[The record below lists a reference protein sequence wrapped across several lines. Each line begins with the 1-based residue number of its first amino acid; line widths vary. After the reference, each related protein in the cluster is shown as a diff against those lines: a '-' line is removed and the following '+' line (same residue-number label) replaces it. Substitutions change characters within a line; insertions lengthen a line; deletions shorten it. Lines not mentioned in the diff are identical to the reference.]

1 MIGGRSAPPL
11 GTALLAVALIV
22 CVVWA
27 VAWWPN
33 TIDDSYIFYR
43 YAGNLAHGHG
53 AVYNPGERV
62 EGYSSP
68 LWLGVLA
75 LATRL
80 GADPEPV
87 SKGIGLAFGF
97 AGLLVL
103 GLALIRSGARPGLA
117 GAAALVI
124 AAFPTAHL
132 YLVSGLETPA
142 FCAALVI
149 AACAGAVHEGPRR
162 LPVIIPA
169 TIAVAWLRPEGVAM
183 AVILTIGWMRRLRGR
198 ERWILPA
205 WVAGGIVALLA
216 MRFAYYGSWL
226 PNTWNV
232 KLPPLVH
239 LFESHDRDAFP
250 AMVRA
255 WRHNLW
261 SGFDEA
267 GGIVV
272 IGLALPALASRDW
285 PGVAALVAIT
295 GFGLV
300 ALMPGD
306 WMPGHRF
313 ALPFMALAIVAATW
327 TVDHAVERWAA
338 RGRGAGWALSGV
350 IVLWVLRSTIAG
362 IDDWR
367 NWVEVPG
374 HPPLAAQ
381 RTYVPIGKWVKE
393 HARPDQTLLAYEIGA
408 VGYASGL
415 HVVDLEGLVTP
426 SIARVIRVAGES
438 GAVRT
443 GRDSL
448 AMEKVVTAA
457 VAARPDWFLVRTRQG
472 PAPASGGPYPA
483 VQAADSLQR
492 TLVAR
497 FGDRMK
503 VAAFFPLAGPH
514 DGGYAVLRRAG
525 P

>member
-1 MIGGRSAPPL
+1 MLGGRSAPPL

-33 TIDDSYIFYR
+33 TIDDAYITYR
-43 YAGNLAHGHG
+43 YAANLAHGHG

-87 SKGIGLAFGF
+87 SKGLGLTFGF
-97 AGLLVL
+97 AALLVL

-132 YLVSGLETPA
+132 FLVSGMETPA
-142 FCAALVI
+142 FCAALII
-149 AACAGAVHEGPRR
+149 AACAGAVHEGPHR
-162 LPVIIPA
+162 LPVIVPA
-169 TIAVAWLRPEGVAM
+169 TLAVAFLRPEGVAM
-183 AVILTIGWMRRLRGR
+183 AGILTVAWMRRLRGR
-198 ERWILPA
+198 ERWLLLA
-205 WVAGGIVALLA
+205 WVAVPVIGFLVA
-216 MRFAYYGSWL
+216 RFAYYGSWL
-226 PNTWNV
+226 PNTFNV

-239 LFESHDRDAFP
+239 LMESHDPIAFTTL
-250 AMVRA
+250 VRA

-267 GGIVV
+267 GGMVV

-285 PGVAALVAIT
+285 PGVAALVAIS
-295 GFGLV
+295 GFAMV
-300 ALMPGD
+300 ALMPAD

-350 IVLWVLRSTIAG
+350 ITLWLLRSTITG
-362 IDDWR
+362 VEEWRDW
-367 NWVEVPG
+367 VAVPG

-381 RTYVPIGKWVKE
+381 RTYLPIGRWLK
-393 HARPDQTLLAYEIGA
+393 ANAAAGQTMLGYEIGA
-408 VGYASGL
+408 FGHASGL
-415 HVVDLEGLVTP
+415 RVFDLEGLVTP
-426 SIARVIRVAGES
+426 RVARVIRAAGES

-443 GRDSL
+443 GRNAA
-448 AMEKVVTAA
+448 AMEQVVAAA
-457 VAARPDWFLVRTRQG
+457 VAASPDWFLVRTRAG
-472 PAPASGGPYPA
+472 AAPATGAAYPA
-483 VQAADSLQR
+483 AQAVDSLQR
-492 TLVAR
+492 TLVDR
-497 FGDRMK
+497 FGDRMT
-503 VAAFFPLAGPH
+503 VASYFPLAGAH
-514 DGGYAVLRRAG
+514 DGGYAVLRRTS